1 MDFVSIIVKMFIRD
15 ERTGNFELHISS
27 SENILPY
34 LAAAN
39 NDKYTVI
46 IRKYFQVIKN
56 LCPSV
61 EKKYKEGSFTIRI
74 IHLLHTQ
81 IVQRN

>member
-1 MDFVSIIVKMFIRD
+1 MDFVSIIIRMFIRD

-27 SENILPY
+27 LEKMLPY

-39 NDKYTVI
+39 NTVI
-46 IRKYFQVIKN
+46 IQKYFQVIKN
-56 LCPSV
+56 LCPCL

-81 IVQRN
+81 VV